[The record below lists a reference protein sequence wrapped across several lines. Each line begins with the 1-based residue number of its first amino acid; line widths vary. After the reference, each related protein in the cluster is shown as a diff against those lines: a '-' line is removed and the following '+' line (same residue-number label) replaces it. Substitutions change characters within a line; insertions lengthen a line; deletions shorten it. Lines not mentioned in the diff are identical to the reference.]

1 MPLAS
6 PYAYDRTAALL
17 RNRYNWLGLLRAC
30 FVVVN
35 PIDFFAGLIRHRA
48 PESLAV
54 RTPTGTITLTLRNFE
69 SLKTFFGVFCREDY
83 ATKAERP
90 FFFFDIGANV
100 GFASAYFLSRNRA
113 NRVCCFEP
121 DESNLAW
128 LNRNLAAFPGRA
140 AIINRA
146 VAPASGETV
155 LYRAETG
162 KHSALQPNELATI
175 PQKVESSGFGDVLAG
190 AAAAEGGLPTVVKL
204 DVEGF
209 EEELVKSVKF
219 ENYPQLQRLLCES
232 TVCSQL
238 ITRPHRRAL
247 RNGYIEDLSF
257 VA

>member
-6 PYAYDRTAALL
+6 PYAYDRTGALL
-17 RNRYNWLGLLRAC
+17 RNRFNWLGLLRAC
-30 FVVVN
+30 WVVTN
-35 PIDFFAGLIRHRA
+35 PAKFFTGLARHRA
-48 PESLAV
+48 PESLSV
-54 RTPTGTITLTLRNFE
+54 RTPTGTITLALRNFE

-83 ATKAERP
+83 ATPSDRP

-100 GFASAYFLSRNRA
+100 GFASAYFLSRNRDSRA
-113 NRVCCFEP
+113 CCFEP
-121 DESNLAW
+121 DETNLAW
-128 LNRNLAAFPGRA
+128 LTRNLAAFPGRA
-140 AIINRA
+140 IIVNQA

-162 KHSALQPNELATI
+162 KHSALYPNELAKI
-175 PQKVESSGFGDVLAG
+175 PQKVVSSSFGEVLANAAPG
-190 AAAAEGGLPTVVKL
+190 ALPAVVKL
-204 DVEGF
+204 DVEGA
-209 EEELVKSVKF
+209 EEELIKSVKF

-257 VA
+257 VG